1 MQKNFLSN
9 GTLKLLET
17 PYKNRLQLHRIQR
30 DMKTSLRKMLPTTIV
45 TVLTAVTMTMSS
57 TVFSTA
63 TTVAFGERIV
73 LDSEQSVTATTNG
86 IDQNNDTDRHT
97 SSLRITQSPEN
108 GLDVEC
114 GGDLKCEIL
123 DNNTVV
129 ATTGQNTTTMITSA
143 LNALNQS
150 LTQSLNQSNILLPF
164 DDNDFG
170 ILNEQDLD
178 SEIDKWIDR
187 MLNET
192 LGDLR
197 TPLQTP
203 PDWVSVLFKKA

>member
-1 MQKNFLSN
+1 
-9 GTLKLLET
+9 
-17 PYKNRLQLHRIQR
+17 
-30 DMKTSLRKMLPTTIV
+30 MKTSLRIMLLTTIV
-45 TVLTAVTMTMSS
+45 TVLMVVTMTISS
-57 TVFSTA
+57 TVFFATA
-63 TTVAFGERIV
+63 TPVAFGERIV

-197 TPLQTP
+197 APLQTP
-203 PDWVSVLFKKA
+203 PDWVSVSV

>member
-1 MQKNFLSN
+1 
-9 GTLKLLET
+9 
-17 PYKNRLQLHRIQR
+17 
-30 DMKTSLRKMLPTTIV
+30 MKTSLRIMLLTTIV
-45 TVLTAVTMTMSS
+45 TVLMVVTMTISS
-57 TVFSTA
+57 TVFSATA
-63 TTVAFGERIV
+63 TPVAFGERIV
-73 LDSEQSVTATTNG
+73 LDSEQSVTSTTNG
-86 IDQNNDTDRHT
+86 IDQNNDTDKHT

-129 ATTGQNTTTMITSA
+129 ATTGQNTTTMITNT
-143 LNALNQS
+143 LNAFNQS
-150 LTQSLNQSNILLPF
+150 LIQSLNQSNLLLPF

-178 SEIDKWIDR
+178 SEIDEWIDR

-197 TPLQTP
+197 APLQTS
-203 PDWVSVLFKKA
+203 PDLLSISV